1 MPGIDQILET
11 ILSTAHEQA
20 ESALEGARDR
30 CDRIRRE
37 AEAEAERLRRDVEKA
52 ARDRCAEIERRTVT
66 QARLERRRQRLAVKQ
81 ELIDEVFERA
91 LDALC
96 ALPDD
101 RFVPFAAG
109 LMAGAAVT
117 GRERVMTAADER
129 RVDDALVG
137 RVNRTL
143 EMRGL
148 PGNLVLSEER
158 APIRGGFILEEDGV
172 MSNCSFEMLLRQLR
186 PGVEAEVARMLFA
199 DGEE

>member
-20 ESALEGARDR
+20 EAVWAGARDR

-52 ARDRCAEIERRTVT
+52 ARDRCGEIERRTMT

-81 ELIDEVFERA
+81 ELLDEVFARA
-91 LDALC
+91 LDALR

-101 RFVPFAAG
+101 RFVPFVSR

-117 GRERVMTAADER
+117 GRERVLTAAGDR
-129 RVDDALVG
+129 RIDAALIG
-137 RVNRTL
+137 RANRIL
-143 EMRGL
+143 EARGL
-148 PGNLVLSEER
+148 PGGLTLSER
-158 APIRGGFILEEDGV
+158 HADIRGGFILEDDGV
-172 MSNCSFEMLLRQLR
+172 ISNCSFEMLLRQLR
-186 PGVEAEVARMLFA
+186 PGVEAEVARMLFG
-199 DGEE
+199 DEEE